1 MAFPSK
7 STLCTRTLLSLLLTA
22 GLSNLAVA
30 ANTYCCQDNGRKVCS
45 DGLPEIC
52 RGKPYKILD
61 GSGLVIKEVGPPPT
75 AEQKAAAAEAAEK
88 KKLDDQKALEQKRRD
103 SALLQTYSTPEDIDM
118 AQQKAENDVNLA
130 VSDSN
135 SKIEAAKKKRRK
147 FEMEAQATPGKP
159 ETARGLNDTDREIK
173 QLEEM
178 KAMRL
183 KDLENIRTR
192 YEADRN
198 RFAELTGR
206 RSSKPMPGP
215 SSK

>member
-7 STLCTRTLLSLLLTA
+7 PHHLKQHLVGLLLASSFLSLAHA
-22 GLSNLAVA
+22 GNM
-30 ANTYCCQDNGRKVCS
+30 YCCQDNGRKVCS

-52 RGKPYKILD
+52 RGKPYKVLD
-61 GSGLVIKEVGPPPT
+61 SSGIVIKEVGPPPT
-75 AEQKAAAAEAAEK
+75 AEQKAAAVEAAEK
-88 KKLDDQKALEQKRRD
+88 KRVDEQKALEQKRRD

-130 VSDSN
+130 INDSN
-135 SKIEAAKKKRRK
+135 AKIEAAKKKRRK
-147 FEMEAQATPGKP
+147 FEIEGQTTPGKP
-159 ETARGLNDTDREIK
+159 ETARGISDADREIK

-178 KAMRL
+178 KAIRL
-183 KDLENIRTR
+183 KDIEAIRTR

-206 RSSKPMPGP
+206 RSNKPLPGP
-215 SSK
+215 STK